1 MREPPAKSRAWVV
14 CQAALVF
21 AGCGPID
28 DPSLNGLQSNELAPL
43 IEESAE
49 LNDLPMQDAIGGSK
63 QLLWGDL
70 HIHTSLS
77 SDAYTMGV
85 RAMPDDVYRFAKG
98 ETIQH
103 GAGFPMTIR
112 RPLDFVAVTDHAEYL
127 GQARLANLDIPTT
140 RQSLGELLRKGSRLD
155 VTKAWAET
163 AALISDNGFKLTL
176 AGVDA
181 SINRQ
186 AWADS
191 VAAAELHNNP
201 GEFTTLI
208 GWEWSAWKTSLTE
221 GDDVSIHLHRNVIY
235 ADADVPEIPF
245 SALDGSAPSDLW
257 AFLRGERAV
266 GRRVMAIPHNANLSA
281 GGMYQL
287 TSSAAQQEWDL
298 APEDRS
304 SLEPISEILQVKG
317 ASETHPLLSSLDEFA
332 NFEIANVVPGR
343 EATLATA
350 RGSYARDALMRG
362 LMRAQSTGN
371 NPLEFGFIGSSDS
384 HNASTSPDEDSY
396 TGKLPMM
403 DGSAGLRTG
412 AAGLGLKYLTPATQ
426 WGSGGLAAVWAD
438 GNRRQD
444 IYDALARRE
453 TYATSGPRIGLRMF
467 GAWSLGNN
475 ESTAEVAVAATD
487 PVGVPMGGRL
497 PKIEVPADE
506 PVFVIHAARDPLS
519 ANLDRIQIV
528 KGWVDDDGAAHERV
542 IDVAWS
548 AGREPDP
555 STGRLPPVENTVN
568 VREASY
574 ENTVGAATLTAV
586 WRDENFDHR
595 QHAFYY
601 ARVLEIPTPRWST
614 YDAKRL
620 GIAPVEPVAI
630 QERAIGSPIWYVPD
644 GRSSPTADT
653 E

>member
-1 MREPPAKSRAWVV
+1 MQGLSGKRRAWIV
-14 CQAALVF
+14 CQAALFF
-21 AGCGPID
+21 AGCGPIN
-28 DPSLNGLQSNELAPL
+28 DPSLNGLQLTPPAPS
-43 IEESAE
+43 IEEGAE
-49 LNDLPMQDAIGGSK
+49 LNDWPIQDSIGGSK

-85 RAMPDDVYRFAKG
+85 RTMPEDVYRFAKG

-103 GAGFPMTIR
+103 GAGFPIAIR

-140 RQSLGELLRKGSRLD
+140 RQSLGTLLREGSRIA

-163 AALISDNGFKLTL
+163 AALISENGFKLTL
-176 AGVDA
+176 DGADA

-208 GWEWSAWKTSLTE
+208 GWEWSAWKTSPTE

-245 SALDGSAPSDLW
+245 SALDGPKPPDLW
-257 AFLRGERAV
+257 AFLREERAM

-287 TSSAAQQEWDL
+287 SSSVAQQEWDL

-304 SLEPISEILQVKG
+304 YLEPISEILQVKG

-343 EATLATA
+343 EATLASA
-350 RGSYARDALMRG
+350 QGSYARDALKRG
-362 LMRAQSTGN
+362 LLRAQATGS

-438 GNRRQD
+438 SNTRRD

-467 GAWSLGNN
+467 GAWASGDN
-475 ESTAEVAVAATD
+475 ESATEAAVTAIAR
-487 PVGVPMGGRL
+487 PGVPMGGRL
-497 PKIEVPADE
+497 PKLEVSGDE
-506 PVFVIHAARDPLS
+506 PVFAIHAARDPLG

-528 KGWVDDDGAAHERV
+528 KGWVDDAGAVHEQV

-548 AGREPDP
+548 AGRELDP
-555 STGRLPPVENTVN
+555 STGRLQPIENTVN
-568 VREASY
+568 VQEASY
-574 ENTVGAATLTAV
+574 ENRVGAAMLTAV
-586 WRDENFDHR
+586 WRDEGFDHS
-595 QHAFYY
+595 QPAFYY

-620 GIAPVEPVAI
+620 GIAPMEPAVI

-644 GRSSPTADT
+644 GSSDPTEDK